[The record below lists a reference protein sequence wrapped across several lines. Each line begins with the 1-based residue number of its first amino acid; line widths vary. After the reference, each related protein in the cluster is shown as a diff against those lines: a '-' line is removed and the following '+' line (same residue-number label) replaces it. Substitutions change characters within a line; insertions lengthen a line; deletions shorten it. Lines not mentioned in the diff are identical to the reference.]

1 MSERPT
7 PILSETQREIIWSQE
22 RGETPL
28 PPGAQA
34 IIDAARA
41 TFTSPWRLRWDA
53 AAHNP
58 LAKALLD
65 WETRNERRDQS
76 DE

>member
-7 PILSETQREIIWSQE
+7 PILSETQAEILWSQE
-22 RGETPL
+22 QGETPL
-28 PPGAQA
+28 PTGAQA

-41 TFTSPWRLRWDA
+41 TFTSPWRLRWEA

-65 WETRNERRDQS
+65 WETRNDQK
-76 DE
+76 EEGE